1 MYYVI
6 TLTRGFTI
14 LIIESIKLNNY
25 RNYNTALVVF
35 KPNLNIITGK
45 NAQGKTNL
53 LEAIYFTAIGKSPR
67 TNKEVDLINWKEENA
82 KIKLQILKTDGRK
95 TVEVFLN
102 HENKKSIRINEINI
116 LKIAD
121 LLGVVNCVYFSPD
134 ELRLVKETPEDRRKF
149 LDTDISQLS
158 KNYFSSLIQYNKI
171 LAQRNKLLKEEN
183 FDTILQTLPI
193 WDTQLAKYGAKLIFK
208 RIKFLN
214 KVKIYAKDSLNFLT
228 NTQENLE
235 VNYDGLIGET
245 EKDIEDKLLNLLNKN
260 HQKDI
265 KLGFTTTGPH
275 RDDIKL
281 IVNGVDVKN
290 FGSQGQQ
297 RTVALCLK
305 LAELEIFKEE
315 FNDYPILLLDDV
327 LSELDIERQT
337 RLLKY
342 SLKTQTIITTTKS
355 KFTATLNANI
365 IKIENGKVIN

>member
-1 MYYVI
+1 M
-6 TLTRGFTI
+6 
-14 LIIESIKLNNY
+14 IIESIKLNNY
-25 RNYNTALVVF
+25 RNYNDAIIVF

-67 TNKEVDLINWKEENA
+67 TSKEADLIKWKEEKA
-82 KIKLQILKTDGRK
+82 KIKLQIVKTDGRK

-102 HENKKSIRINEINI
+102 NENKKSIRINEINI

-171 LAQRNKLLKEEN
+171 LTQRNKLLKEEN
-183 FDTILQTLPI
+183 IDTITQTLPI
-193 WDTQLAKYGAKLIFK
+193 WDIQLAKCGSKLILK

-214 KVKIYAKDSLNFLT
+214 KVKIYAKASLNFLT

-281 IVNGVDVKN
+281 TVNGVDVKN

-327 LSELDIERQT
+327 LSELDIERQI

-355 KFTATLNANI
+355 KFTSALNANI